1 MDYYKHF
8 VKTLDDAEETQIIL
22 ATKTKG
28 DCNTFDIN
36 NEIQDYLN
44 PKSSLK
50 SEILMQRNGK
60 EFAIREGDR
69 VINRKNDYK
78 ATVYNE
84 NSLNFDEEE
93 ETTEVFNGFC
103 GVVRKIENNKVI
115 VKFDLVDHLIEFSYD
130 KIKNLELSYAL
141 TVHLFQGS
149 QVKRVIYLID
159 NSSYIM
165 NTRELVYTAITRAS
179 EECFLLAQSQALKH
193 AIVTSQTMNKQTYL
207 QQLLMQ
213 D

>member
-1 MDYYKHF
+1 M
-8 VKTLDDAEETQIIL
+8 
-22 ATKTKG
+22 
-28 DCNTFDIN
+28 
-36 NEIQDYLN
+36 
-44 PKSSLK
+44 
-50 SEILMQRNGK
+50 
-60 EFAIREGDR
+60 
-69 VINRKNDYK
+69 
-78 ATVYNE
+78 
-84 NSLNFDEEE
+84 
-93 ETTEVFNGFC
+93 
-103 GVVRKIENNKVI
+103 RKIENNKVI